1 MEKIKKI
8 PINEFDRAAG
18 AQEREST
25 VEWNGLEIRV
35 RRRISYEEY
44 AAASV
49 AVTNAC
55 FNTEGEYVP
64 EAKEVSLR
72 LIVLALYTNL
82 SIPLNIDKRYEM
94 ACFSGVYD
102 AVLSAVDG
110 RQVAQIDNAVNER
123 IHIRTQAAVDAVIR
137 QANAV
142 AEAVQ
147 NMGDKFEAQFAAIL
161 EGVTPEDMNR
171 VIRGIADGEVDEEKV
186 VEAYRKPLI
195 RTVPAGVVDED
206 GE

>member
-55 FNTEGEYVP
+55 FSTEGEYVP

-102 AVLSAVDG
+102 TVLSAVDG
-110 RQVAQIDNAVNER
+110 HQVEQIENAVNER

-147 NMGDKFEAQFAAIL
+147 NMSDKFEAQFAAIL

-171 VIRGIADGEVDEEKV
+171 VIRGIADGEVNEEKV

-195 RTVPAGVVDED
+195 RTVPAGVVD
-206 GE
+206 

>member
-44 AAASV
+44 TAASV

-55 FNTEGEYVP
+55 FSTDGEYVP

-110 RQVAQIDNAVNER
+110 HQVAQIENAVNER

-147 NMGDKFEAQFAAIL
+147 NMSDKFEAQFAAIL

-171 VIRGIADGEVDEEKV
+171 VIRGIADGKVDEEKV

-195 RTVPAGVVDED
+195 RTVPAGVVDDD